1 MKLRFLPTCK
11 SSLLC
16 AGQSPNQLMPID
28 LCVYAFIHVETNDVG
43 KVLQNR
49 GVPFTHALVSR
60 FPSVDALQTYY
71 DYAILDI
78 ATKMMPWREVMKSS
92 IHVVG
97 R

>member
-16 AGQSPNQLMPID
+16 AGQSPNQLMLVD

-71 DYAILDI
+71 DYALSDI
-78 ATKMMPWREVMKSS
+78 AMKMRPWLEVMKPS
-92 IHVVG
+92 IYVANH
-97 R
+97 